1 MCGYPFFH
9 SKQGLSKNSM
19 PRQDDDVEIPSLTLD
34 QDEVSDRRTNQS
46 TTKRRLA
53 PASTK
58 AKPLN
63 EAKAQTQVQYKKPS
77 LIGVYLLLFL
87 FVGAACA
94 AGFWV
99 WQDNQRLKSELAATN
114 TQLTNLD
121 HQLLA
126 ADVSANEQDLTVAET
141 LKNHNSEIRKLWG
154 VSYDT
159 NRKAIKA
166 NTTNVTNI
174 DKKQSNLRESLATQG
189 KLVAVQ
195 GEAVNDIE
203 ANYHKLLGNLN
214 QVEQDSQTRAF
225 EIDAM
230 REEQDVTGQTL
241 SKMGDETA
249 SLIVKV
255 EQQNGQ
261 IDNLLNTIKTMQTN
275 NQSVSNQVKSL
286 ADTLAKIEASISKI
300 DEKVEGLRSAKPDMP
315 ANLKAQLDDHQEAI
329 NAIDAFRIQVNGKL
343 NRIDTQVNQIMLE
356 QQLSAE
362 P

>member
-1 MCGYPFFH
+1 
-9 SKQGLSKNSM
+9 M

-34 QDEVSDRRTNQS
+34 QDEVSDRRS
-46 TTKRRLA
+46 TKQTAKRRLS
-53 PASTK
+53 PASV
-58 AKPLN
+58 KPKPMN
-63 EAKAQTQVQYKKPS
+63 EASAQPQIQYKKPS
-77 LIGVYLLLFL
+77 LFGVYLLLFL
-87 FVGAACA
+87 FIGAASA

-99 WQDNQRLKSELAATN
+99 WQENQRLKSELDATN

-126 ADVSANEQDLTVAET
+126 ADVSANEQDLTVEET

-166 NTTNVTNI
+166 NTNKVSSVE
-174 DKKQSNLRESLATQG
+174 KKQSSLRESLATQG

-195 GEAVNDIE
+195 GEAMNDME
-203 ANYHKLLGNLN
+203 ASYHKLLGNLN
-214 QVEQDSQTRAF
+214 QLEQDAQTRAF

-230 REEQDVTGQTL
+230 REEQDATGQTL
-241 SKMGDETA
+241 SSMGDETA
-249 SLIVKV
+249 SLIGKV
-255 EQQNGQ
+255 EQQNIQ
-261 IDNLLNTIKTMQTN
+261 IDKLLNTIKTMQTN
-275 NQSVSNQVKSL
+275 NLSVSNQVTSL
-286 ADTLAKIEASISKI
+286 ADTLAKIEKSISMLDK
-300 DEKVEGLRSAKPDMP
+300 KVESIRSEKPQIPTNLQAK
-315 ANLKAQLDDHQEAI
+315 LDDHQEAI

>member
-1 MCGYPFFH
+1 
-9 SKQGLSKNSM
+9 M

-34 QDEVSDRRTNQS
+34 QDEVSDRQS
-46 TTKRRLA
+46 NSQTTKRRLA
-53 PASTK
+53 PASSK
-58 AKPLN
+58 AKPIK
-63 EAKAQTQVQYKKPS
+63 EAIAQPQVQYKKPN
-77 LIGVYLLLFL
+77 LFGVYLLLFV
-87 FVGAACA
+87 FITAASVA
-94 AGFWV
+94 AFLV
-99 WQDNQRLKSELAATN
+99 WQDNQRLKAELAATN

-126 ADVSANEQDLTVAET
+126 ADVSANEQDVTVEET

-166 NTTNVTNI
+166 NTTKVASI
-174 DKKQSNLRESLATQG
+174 DKKQSDLRESLATQG

-203 ANYHKLLGNLN
+203 ANYHTLLGNLN
-214 QVEQDSQTRAF
+214 RLEQDAQTRAF
-225 EIDAM
+225 EVDAM
-230 REEQDVTGQTL
+230 REEQDATGQAL
-241 SKMGDETA
+241 SNMGDDTA
-249 SLIVKV
+249 SLIGKV
-255 EQQNGQ
+255 SQQNSQ
-261 IDNLLNTIKTMQTN
+261 IDNLLNTIKTMQSN
-275 NQSVSNQVKSL
+275 NQSVSKQVTDLTSTLATIEESIAQINQKI
-286 ADTLAKIEASISKI
+286 DTLGN
-300 DEKVEGLRSAKPDMP
+300 DQP
-315 ANLKAQLDDHQEAI
+315 AIPSNLQAQLKDHQEAI

>member
-9 SKQGLSKNSM
+9 SKQGLSKISM

-34 QDEVSDRRTNQS
+34 QDEVSDRRSNKPTS
-46 TTKRRLA
+46 KRRLT
-53 PASTK
+53 PTSTK
-58 AKPLN
+58 PKPIN
-63 EAKAQTQVQYKKPS
+63 EATTQPQVQYKKPS
-77 LIGVYLLLFL
+77 LLGVYLLLFL
-87 FVGAACA
+87 FIGAASA

-99 WQDNQRLKSELAATN
+99 WQDNQRLKSELDATN

-126 ADVSANEQDLTVAET
+126 ADVSANEQDLTVEET

-166 NTTNVTNI
+166 NTTNVSSI

-214 QVEQDSQTRAF
+214 QLEQDSQTRAF

-230 REEQDVTGQTL
+230 REEQDATASTL
-241 SKMGDETA
+241 SGMGDETA
-249 SLIVKV
+249 SLIGKV
-255 EQQNGQ
+255 EQQNSQ
-261 IDNLLNTIKTMQTN
+261 IDQLLNTIKTMQTN
-275 NQSVSNQVKSL
+275 NKSVSNQVKSL
-286 ADTLAKIEASISKI
+286 ADTLAKIERSISTLDK
-300 DEKVEGLRSAKPDMP
+300 KVESISDTKPQVP
-315 ANLKAQLDDHQEAI
+315 ANLQAKLDDHQEAI
-329 NAIDAFRIQVNGKL
+329 NAIDAFRVQVNSKL